1 MPPAS
6 PSPSVRC
13 LLLPLTALPYT
24 KPGMVPLR
32 ELLAPGRTPPERLRV
47 GEERLL
53 QGRRSLRPAGWVPF
67 EPERLQPTG
76 LAESVEGEEPRLR
89 ELVGGL
95 EDPRAPDR
103 PQLPGA
109 HLDPRL
115 VARERLARYL
125 APAPAR
131 RPCQTDASTC
141 TGDYRDLP
149 GEHSLPLN
157 PSPAVAYIS
166 RV

>member
-95 EDPRAPDR
+95 EDLGRPTDR
-103 PQLPGA
+103 SSPVPTST
-109 HLDPRL
+109 L
-115 VARERLARYL
+115 V
-125 APAPAR
+125 
-131 RPCQTDASTC
+131 S
-141 TGDYRDLP
+141 
-149 GEHSLPLN
+149 
-157 PSPAVAYIS
+157 
-166 RV
+166 

>member
-1 MPPAS
+1 MLPTS

-76 LAESVEGEEPRLR
+76 LAENVEAEEPRLR
-89 ELVGGL
+89 ELVGGP
-95 EDPRAPDR
+95 EDPRGARPTAAPR
-103 PQLPGA
+103 CPPR
-109 HLDPRL
+109 PRL
-115 VARERLARYL
+115 VARERLALYL
-125 APAPAR
+125 APDPAR

-149 GEHSLPLN
+149 GEHFP
-157 PSPAVAYIS
+157 
-166 RV
+166 

>member
-53 QGRRSLRPAGWVPF
+53 
-67 EPERLQPTG
+67 PTG
-76 LAESVEGEEPRLR
+76 LAESVESEEPRLR

-103 PQLPGA
+103 PQLPSA

-125 APAPAR
+125 APDPAR